1 MAEKETEHHQT
12 VTDADLQKK
21 NCEKKN
27 PLLYPSFVFQTLPVD
42 ACSTLVSIRCNQSQC
57 TLLALPVNFTEEL
70 KNQEKTKGETVRLC
84 CKLSKPVA
92 VQWKK
97 GSEYLTPGDKYEITQ
112 REMLCELLV
121 KDLKVED
128 SGEYSCV
135 CGEQKTSATVKVSGM
150 QFSGSLYYFKKHFFL
165 KTC

>member
-1 MAEKETEHHQT
+1 M
-12 VTDADLQKK
+12 
-21 NCEKKN
+21 
-27 PLLYPSFVFQTLPVD
+27 FQTIAVD
-42 ACSTLVSIRCNQSQC
+42 VCSTLAFVHCNQSQC
-57 TLLALPVNFTEEL
+57 IILALPVNFKEEL

-97 GSEYLTPGDKYEITQ
+97 DSEYLTPGGKYEMKQ
-112 REMLCELLV
+112 RETLCELLV

-135 CGEQKTSATVKVSGM
+135 CREQKTSATVKVSGM
-150 QFSGSLYYFKKHFFL
+150 ESSGFLHIFKNLSFFSKNMSTLSPNK
-165 KTC
+165 

>member
-1 MAEKETEHHQT
+1 M
-12 VTDADLQKK
+12 
-21 NCEKKN
+21 
-27 PLLYPSFVFQTLPVD
+27 
-42 ACSTLVSIRCNQSQC
+42 
-57 TLLALPVNFTEEL
+57 L
-70 KNQEKTKGETVRLC
+70 KNQEKTTGETARLC

-97 GSEYLTPGDKYEITQ
+97 GSEYLTPGEKYEMKQ

-135 CGEQKTSATVKVSGM
+135 CREQKTSATVKVCGMESSG
-150 QFSGSLYYFKKHFFL
+150 FLYIFKNHFFL
-165 KTC
+165 KTNRHFLLINKTLVVQHHCQFLHRS